1 MTRNEIKL
9 AKKNGTINQLKNQL
23 INQKIRE
30 RYSQDEVEAI
40 INNYLDEPSNSQY
53 LQVFQDLQEFRKQV
67 KSDVKDEL
75 DVWQRKAF
83 KHWYYAVGHCYSFV

>member
-9 AKKNGTINQLKNQL
+9 AKLNGNINQIKNEL
-23 INQKIRE
+23 INKKIRE

-53 LQVFQDLQEFRKQV
+53 LKEFQELQNYRKSV
-67 KSDVKDEL
+67 KNDIKREL
-75 DVWQRKAF
+75 EI
-83 KHWYYAVGHCYSFV
+83 

>member
-40 INNYLDEPSNSQY
+40 INNYLDEPSNSLY
-53 LQVFQDLQEFRKQV
+53 LQEFQELQEFRKQV

-75 DVWQRKAF
+75 DV
-83 KHWYYAVGHCYSFV
+83 

>member
-40 INNYLDEPSNSQY
+40 INNYLDEPSNSLY
-53 LQVFQDLQEFRKQV
+53 LQEFKDLQEFRKQV

-75 DVWQRKAF
+75 DI
-83 KHWYYAVGHCYSFV
+83 